1 MSEVVLFRHDLVAF
15 AISDTTLE
23 EAREMVSTSTAEA
36 KASDAAMQQAAATR
50 LKAEHVAA
58 ELAAATAAEQ
68 AAAAHAKLNQK
79 REAGKA
85 KEDAKR
91 QK

>member
-1 MSEVVLFRHDLVAF
+1 
-15 AISDTTLE
+15 
-23 EAREMVSTSTAEA
+23 
-36 KASDAAMQQAAATR
+36 MQQAAATR